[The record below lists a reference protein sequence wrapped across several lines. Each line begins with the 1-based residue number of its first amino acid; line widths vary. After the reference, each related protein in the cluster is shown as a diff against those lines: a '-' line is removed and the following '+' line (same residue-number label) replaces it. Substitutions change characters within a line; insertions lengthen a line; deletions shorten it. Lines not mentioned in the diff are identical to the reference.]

1 MKRFDRL
8 RKTARK
14 LATEHGHDLGFWV
27 SVEDYYY
34 ARCIKCGKQVQMFP
48 TSLPGSNMV
57 DCSPRHSTAMK
68 RVRSILYTRMV
79 NQEIGLTDRAGG
91 TIIGKPLTEKCTKT

>member
-14 LATEHGHDLGFWV
+14 LATEHDHDLGFWV

-34 ARCIKCGKQVQMFP
+34 AHCIKCGKQVQMFP

-57 DCSPRHSTAMK
+57 DCSPRHSTAIK
-68 RVRSILYTRMV
+68 RVLSMLYTKAL
-79 NQEIGLTDRAGG
+79 NQTVGLTNRAGG
-91 TIIGKPLTEKCTKT
+91 TIIGDPLIKGCI